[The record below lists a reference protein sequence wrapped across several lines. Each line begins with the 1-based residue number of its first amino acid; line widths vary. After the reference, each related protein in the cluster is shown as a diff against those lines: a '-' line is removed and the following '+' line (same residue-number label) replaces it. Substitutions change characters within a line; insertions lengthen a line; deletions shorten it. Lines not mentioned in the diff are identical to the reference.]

1 MRHQPN
7 DETPIE
13 RELRLKRIETEQW
26 NQKFWSQHNQNFI
39 QVNKQ
44 RKYHKIHT
52 KNVAILFQQKQEF
65 IKANKQDN
73 EDSLSADKMS
83 EFYKSF
89 LDSNWKTHFNY
100 NREW

>member
-1 MRHQPN
+1 MN
-7 DETPIE
+7 AM
-13 RELRLKRIETEQW
+13 
-26 NQKFWSQHNQNFI
+26 
-39 QVNKQ
+39 Q
-44 RKYHKIHT
+44 RNEIVFNGKI
-52 KNVAILFQQKQEF
+52 LYDFQQKQEF
-65 IKANKQDN
+65 IRANKQEN

>member
-1 MRHQPN
+1 MN
-7 DETPIE
+7 ATFSDGI
-13 RELRLKRIETEQW
+13 LDC
-26 NQKFWSQHNQNFI
+26 
-39 QVNKQ
+39 
-44 RKYHKIHT
+44 
-52 KNVAILFQQKQEF
+52 LFQQKQEF
-65 IKANKQDN
+65 IRANKQES